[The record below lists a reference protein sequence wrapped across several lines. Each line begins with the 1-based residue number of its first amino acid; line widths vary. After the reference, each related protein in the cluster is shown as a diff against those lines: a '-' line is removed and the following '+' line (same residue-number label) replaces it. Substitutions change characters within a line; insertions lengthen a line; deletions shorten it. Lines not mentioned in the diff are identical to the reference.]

1 MTSRSHT
8 PSPNKRLKG
17 FEAELLFIFSAF
29 ALNAGN
35 AMGKAQFDNV
45 APATMAWLRM
55 FGAMV
60 VAVCIVGPRRLVPKL
75 WTRQDLKSAAVL
87 GLSTGLTSTFF
98 YMAIDRLPLG
108 KGVSIEFIGPITV
121 AALFTRT
128 RRNAVALVVAV
139 IGVAILSGVELSGE
153 PLGVLF
159 IFVAAIF
166 WGIHIVYAGKVANA
180 HGGLVGLAMS
190 FIFGALLTFPM
201 GAPDIGTA
209 ITHPYLIGLGIVVGA
224 LASVTSYGID
234 QRILRIATVRHYSVL
249 LAMLPI
255 VATIFGYMVFHQ
267 TPQGWDYVGSALII
281 AGIILQE
288 RR

>member
-1 MTSRSHT
+1 LTSPETT
-8 PSPNKRLKG
+8 PAPNKRLKG

-60 VAVCIVGPRRLVPKL
+60 VAVCIVGPRRLAPKL
-75 WTRQDLKSAAVL
+75 WTRQELKSAAIL

-128 RRNAVALVVAV
+128 KRNAIALVVAV
-139 IGVAILSGVELSGE
+139 VGVAILSGVELSGE

-159 IFVAAIF
+159 IFIAAIF

-180 HGGLVGLAMS
+180 HGGLDGLAMS

-201 GAPDIGTA
+201 GAPDIGA
-209 ITHPYLIGLGIVVGA
+209 VITYPYLIGLGIVVGA

-234 QRILRIATVRHYSVL
+234 QRILRIVTVRHYSVL

-255 VATIFGYMVFHQ
+255 VATIFGYVVFHQ
-267 TPQGWDYVGSALII
+267 TPQSWDYLGSALII

>member
-1 MTSRSHT
+1 
-8 PSPNKRLKG
+8 
-17 FEAELLFIFSAF
+17 
-29 ALNAGN
+29 
-35 AMGKAQFDNV
+35 MGKAQFDNV

-60 VAVCIVGPRRLVPKL
+60 VAVCIVGPRRLAPKL
-75 WTRQDLKSAAVL
+75 WTRQELKSAAIL

-159 IFVAAIF
+159 IFIAAIF

-180 HGGLVGLAMS
+180 HGGLDGLAMS

-234 QRILRIATVRHYSVL
+234 QRILRIVTVRHYSVL

-255 VATIFGYMVFHQ
+255 VATIIGYMVFHQ
-267 TPQGWDYVGSALII
+267 TPQGWDYLGSALII

>member
-1 MTSRSHT
+1 
-8 PSPNKRLKG
+8 
-17 FEAELLFIFSAF
+17 
-29 ALNAGN
+29 
-35 AMGKAQFDNV
+35 MGKAQFDNV

-60 VAVCIVGPRRLVPKL
+60 VAVCIVGPRRLAPKL
-75 WTRQDLKSAAVL
+75 WTRRELKSAAFL

-98 YMAIDRLPLG
+98 YMAVNRLPLG

-128 RRNAVALVVAV
+128 KRNAVALVVAV
-139 IGVAILSGVELSGE
+139 AGVAILSGVELSGE

-159 IFVAAIF
+159 IFIAAIF
-166 WGIHIVYAGKVANA
+166 WALHIVYAGKVANA
-180 HGGLVGLAMS
+180 HGGLDGLAMS
-190 FIFGALLTFPM
+190 FIFGAILTFPL

-224 LASVTSYGID
+224 LASVTSYGTD
-234 QRILRIATVRHYSVL
+234 QRILRIVTVRHYSVL

-255 VATIFGYMVFHQ
+255 VATTFGFMVFHQ

-281 AGIILQE
+281 TGIILQE